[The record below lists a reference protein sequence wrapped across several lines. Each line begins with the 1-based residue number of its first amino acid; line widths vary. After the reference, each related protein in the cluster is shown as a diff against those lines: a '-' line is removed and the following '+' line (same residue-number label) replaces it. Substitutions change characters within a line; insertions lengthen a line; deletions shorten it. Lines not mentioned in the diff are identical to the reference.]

1 MKSKHRFWPVVLVL
15 SLLLC
20 SCSGAM
26 AAVEDTG
33 FSDVAANAWYADAAQ
48 YVRDNG
54 VMSGTSSTTF
64 SPDLT
69 MTRAM
74 LATVL
79 YRAAGSPAVS
89 STADFR
95 DVAADSWYSAPAA
108 WAAENGVVSGYGDGQ
123 FGGEDPVTREQI
135 ATILWRYAGSPTPA
149 GTETGF
155 ADGEDVSAYAVQAVT
170 WAQERGMMN
179 GMEGGRF
186 VPKSRATRAQAAVI
200 LEHFLQE
207 EPAPQPTPE
216 EHKILVA
223 YFSATGN
230 TEQIARHLEHVL
242 NADLYEIVP
251 QQPYTDDDLN
261 YNRPDSRAEQEINDP
276 AARPAIS
283 GSVANMEDYDVVFI
297 GYPIWWGQAPKIVST
312 FLESYDFSG
321 KTIVPFC
328 TSASSG
334 IGGSLSAIQA
344 LAPDASWLSGQRFS
358 GSATEDAVR
367 AWTENLNLNQ

>member
-1 MKSKHRFWPVVLVL
+1 MKRNHRFWPVVLVL

-33 FSDVAANAWYADAAQ
+33 FSDVAAGAWYADAAQ

-54 VMSGTSSTTF
+54 VMSGMSATAF
-64 SPDLT
+64 SPDVT
-69 MTRAM
+69 M
-74 LATVL
+74 
-79 YRAAGSPAVS
+79 
-89 STADFR
+89 
-95 DVAADSWYSAPAA
+95 
-108 WAAENGVVSGYGDGQ
+108 
-123 FGGEDPVTREQI
+123 
-135 ATILWRYAGSPTPA
+135 
-149 GTETGF
+149 
-155 ADGEDVSAYAVQAVT
+155 
-170 WAQERGMMN
+170 
-179 GMEGGRF
+179 
-186 VPKSRATRAQAAVI
+186 TRAQAAVI
-200 LEHFLQE
+200 LENFLQE
-207 EPAPQPTPE
+207 NAVPQPTPE
-216 EHKILVA
+216 EHKTLVA

-251 QQPYTDDDLN
+251 QQPYTADDLN
-261 YNRPDSRAEQEINDP
+261 DNRADSRAEQEINDP

-283 GSVANMEDYDVVFI
+283 GSVANMEDYDVAFI

-312 FLESYDFSG
+312 FLERYDFSG

-344 LAPDASWLSGQRFS
+344 LAPEANWLSGQRFS
-358 GSATEDAVR
+358 GSATPPPPWPPGSSRRRCGRPCTTAPPTS
-367 AWTENLNLNQ
+367 AWARWKTP

>member
-1 MKSKHRFWPVVLVL
+1 MKRNHRFWPVVLVL

-20 SCSGAM
+20 GCSGAM

-33 FSDVAANAWYADAAQ
+33 FSDVAADAWYADAAQ

-54 VMSGTSSTTF
+54 VMSGTSATAF

-79 YRAAGSPAVS
+79 YRAAGSPTVS
-89 STADFR
+89 GTADFQ
-95 DVAADSWYSAPAA
+95 DVTADKWYSTPAA
-108 WAAENGVVSGYGDGQ
+108 WAAANGVVSGYGDGR
-123 FGGEDPVTREQI
+123 FGGEDPVTREQM
-135 ATILWRYAGSPTPA
+135 ATILWRYGGSPAPT

-155 ADGEDVSAYAVQAVT
+155 ADGGDISAYAVQAVT
-170 WAQERGMMN
+170 WARERGMMN

-186 VPKSRATRAQAAVI
+186 SPKSRATRAQAAVI
-200 LEHFLQE
+200 LENFLQE
-207 EPAPQPTPE
+207 NAAPQPTPE

-251 QQPYTDDDLN
+251 QQPYTAADLD
-261 YNRPDSRAEQEINDP
+261 YNSDCRANREQNDP

-283 GSVANMEDYDVVFI
+283 GSVANMEDYDVVFL

-312 FLESYDFSG
+312 FLESYDWSG

-328 TSASSG
+328 TSGSSG

-344 LAPDASWLSGQRFS
+344 LAPDANWLDGQRFS
-358 GSATEDAVR
+358 GSAAEDTVR

>member
-1 MKSKHRFWPVVLVL
+1 MKRNHRFWQVVLVL

-20 SCSGAM
+20 SCSGAV

-33 FSDVAANAWYADAAQ
+33 FSDVAADAWYADAAQ

-79 YRAAGSPAVS
+79 YRAAGSPTVS
-89 STADFR
+89 SPADFR
-95 DVAADSWYSAPAA
+95 DVAAESWYSAPAA
-108 WAAENGVVSGYGDGQ
+108 WVAANGVISGYGDGQ
-123 FGGEDPVTREQI
+123 FGGEDPVTREQM
-135 ATILWRYAGSPTPA
+135 ATILWRYAGSPAPA

-155 ADGEDVSAYAVQAVT
+155 ADSGDISAYAVQAVT
-170 WAQERGMMN
+170 WARERGMMN
-179 GMEGGRF
+179 GMEGSRF

-200 LEHFLQE
+200 LENFLQE
-207 EPAPQPTPE
+207 NAAPQPTPE
-216 EHKILVA
+216 ERRILVA

-242 NADLYEIVP
+242 NADLYKIVP
-251 QQPYTDDDLN
+251 QKPYTDEDLN

-312 FLESYDFSG
+312 FLESYDWSG

-344 LAPDASWLSGQRFS
+344 LAPEANWLDGQRFS
-358 GSATEDAVR
+358 GSAAENTVK
-367 AWTENLNLNQ
+367 AWTEGLNLDQ